1 VTAPNFVRGFTAIL
15 TIAFKDLKT
24 GMGTLGSAAL
34 IGLITI
40 AAAGIALSQLR
51 DTYGTDL
58 DYVEPL

>member
-1 VTAPNFVRGFTAIL
+1 MTAPNFVRGFTAIL